1 MVNKQEISMVTR
13 LVIAKK
19 PQRKVSSPKFM
30 DEKFTGPE
38 PKWDGAK
45 SWSEEKVRKEISHA
59 FYFYNYYMT
68 ASDMRKYVVELGQQY
83 YKWGKAEI
91 SAFAE
96 CDDNRVGITIG
107 SASKMILN
115 GAPLSHDCDFI
126 VNKLDELLDYGREKL
141 ANKRVVKEAPKRN
154 VQDHLN
160 EKYSDIVGDLE
171 AHYDEMIDGKTDTP
185 DFVAYFREKN
195 MPQAFCSRIREKYSA
210 QHVEPVESQNKK
222 GDPDLREAYSWM
234 TKADFKRY
242 DSWYATLFDA
252 LTTYGNVKS
261 AVRKVR
267 KARPVSKEK
276 IVKGVKFMPKFDE
289 LNLVSINPVDVLNA
303 QELWVYNVKTR
314 KIGRYIASSSSG
326 VLGIKGSTILGY
338 DPKLS
343 IAKTLRKPKEQIKE
357 FMDCGKVAL
366 RKFLDNIRAVD
377 VGLNGRINSDT
388 ILLKAV
394 K

>member
-1 MVNKQEISMVTR
+1 MVNR
-13 LVIAKK
+13 LMIAKK
-19 PQRKVSSPKFM
+19 PQRKVSTPKFL

-38 PKWDGAK
+38 PKWDSASK
-45 SWSEEKVRKEISHA
+45 WTDDKKRQEITHA

-68 ASDMRKYVVELGQQY
+68 AGDMRKYVVEFGQKY

-115 GAPLSHDCDFI
+115 GAPLAYDAEYI
-126 VNKLDELLDYGREKL
+126 VNKLDELLAYGREKI
-141 ANKRVVKEAPKRN
+141 ATKKVVKDVPKRT
-154 VQDHLN
+154 VKDHVA
-160 EKYSDIVGDLE
+160 EKYSDTVGDIE
-171 AHYDEMIDGKTDTP
+171 AFYDEMIDGASALP
-185 DFVAYFREKN
+185 DFMVYFREKN
-195 MPQAFCSRIREKYSA
+195 MPQAFCSRIREKYAA
-210 QHVEPVESQNKK
+210 QYGELLESQNKK
-222 GDPDLREAYSWM
+222 GDADLREAYAWM

-242 DSWYATLFDA
+242 DSWYRALFDA

-267 KARPVSKEK
+267 KPRPVSKEK
-276 IVKGVKFMPKFDE
+276 LVKKVKFLQKFDE
-289 LNLVSINPVDVLNA
+289 LNLVSISPVDVLNA
-303 QELWVYNVKTR
+303 TELWVYNIKTR
-314 KIGRYIASSSSG
+314 KIGKYIADTSSG

-338 DPKLS
+338 DAKQS
-343 IAKTLRKPKEQIKE
+343 VAKTLRKPKEQIKE
-357 FMDCGKVAL
+357 FQNSGKVAL
-366 RKFLDNIRAVD
+366 RKFLDNIRAVEI
-377 VGLNGRINSDT
+377 GLTGRLNGDT